1 MYIMKA
7 VKFIFVLAILASSSL
22 MLSAQIAE
30 EAIIT
35 ESSEPEEIE
44 EVLITP
50 LDDVVEKTLMQER
63 FVLPYDPIREADL
76 FWEKRLWRVLDIREK
91 INKPFAYPGAPF
103 FNLVV
108 EGVQKGDLKGYG
120 DDEFKTLL
128 TPELLEDMLF
138 RIDTTFVTNPDTY
151 EDEMTI
157 VKNEINYED
166 IKRFRIKEVWF
177 FDEETSTLK
186 VRILGIAP
194 VRDVLDPNTGEFLF
208 EQPMFWVYY
217 PDTREY
223 FARHKV
229 YVPGND
235 ANPLS
240 WEDFLEMR
248 MFSSYIYKESN
259 VNDFRLVDYPSLS
272 GSDEFSGVQRLLES
286 ERIKAEIFNFE
297 HDLWSY

>member
-1 MYIMKA
+1 MKA
-7 VKFIFVLAILASSSL
+7 VKNFILFFGFLAFSSTIYS
-22 MLSAQIAE
+22 QIAE

-50 LDDVVEKTLMQER
+50 LDDIVEKKIMQER

-91 INKPFAYPGAPF
+91 INKPFAYPNAPF
-103 FNLVV
+103 FNLLV
-108 EGVQKGDLKGYG
+108 EAVQAGDINSYG
-120 DDEFKTLL
+120 DDEFKFPLSSEQL
-128 TPELLEDMLF
+128 DDMLF
-138 RIDTTFVTNPDTY
+138 RVDTTFVTNPDTY
-151 EDEMTI
+151 EDEMT
-157 VKNEINYED
+157 VVRNEINYED
-166 IKRFRIKEVWF
+166 IKRFRVKEVWF

-186 VRILGIAP
+186 VRILGVAP

-208 EQPMFWVYY
+208 EQPMFWIYY

-229 YVPGND
+229 FVPGND

-240 WEDFLEMR
+240 WEDFFEMR

-259 VNDFRLVDYPSLS
+259 VDDFRLVDYPSLS
-272 GSDEFSGVQRLLES
+272 GADVFSGVQRLLES
-286 ERIKAEIFNFE
+286 EKIKADIFNFE